1 MPSLYIF
8 SISELFFSSFSLMNI
23 TQMRKLFNK
32 LWTRYCIKLC
42 FIKGTIWLSVHFF
55 FHFIILIDFYLMI
68 QINHYVLILDTT
80 CFYLCF
86 FFLLFKQEAGVLV
99 KGKRNEKGDLKHK
112 IQWWNQFTNR
122 IFAQWKWSN
131 WGVAKRIRYVFSC
144 LKENLLQD
152 RSHPGP

>member
-55 FHFIILIDFYLMI
+55 SFYYSNWL
-68 QINHYVLILDTT
+68 LFDDTNQS
-80 CFYLCF
+80 LCSHSWYNMFLFVF